1 MASQVCMYGDLLTEP
16 ELPSRE
22 GYIFED
28 WYIDESGT
36 IRWNFD
42 VDVVNG
48 GMELYAVWK
57 EEQD

>member
-1 MASQVCMYGDLLTEP
+1 MYGDLLTEP